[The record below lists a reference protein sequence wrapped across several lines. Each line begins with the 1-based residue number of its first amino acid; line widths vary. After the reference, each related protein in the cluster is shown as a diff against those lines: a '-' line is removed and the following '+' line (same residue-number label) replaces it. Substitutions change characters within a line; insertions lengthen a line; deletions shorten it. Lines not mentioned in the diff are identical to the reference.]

1 MNFVIFFNVI
11 IDLLFQYYPWKKI
24 KRLLCREMN
33 LISKIS
39 EISNDTNKFLNL
51 SSRILSKNRTKTS
64 QAFLS

>member
-11 IDLLFQYYPWKKI
+11 IDLLFQYYPWEKI
-24 KRLLCREMN
+24 TLLRCREMN

-51 SSRILSKNRTKTS
+51 SS
-64 QAFLS
+64 

>member
-24 KRLLCREMN
+24 KRLRCREMN

-39 EISNDTNKFLNL
+39 KISNDTNKFLNL
-51 SSRILSKNRTKTS
+51 SS
-64 QAFLS
+64 